1 MLAQICDLH
10 VHASCTLTRDEQ
22 ALHPY
27 LCRAGMHIIPART
40 LLSVLH
46 VCMACIHA
54 LEQLIEDTVISAVP
68 VTLPNFALRSAQL
81 CGVMPTFVSTGF

>member
-10 VHASCTLTRDEQ
+10 VHASCMLTRDEQ

-27 LCRAGMHIIPART
+27 LCRAGMHIIPACT

-54 LEQLIEDTVISAVP
+54 MEQLIEDTVILAVP
-68 VTLPNFALRSAQL
+68 VTLPNYALRSLQL
-81 CGVMPTFVSTGF
+81 CGVMLTFV